1 MKTIKVFI
9 ALFSL
14 TFVLSVA
21 SFGQTSLSS
30 IDGGSVDLQ
39 AQTGKVV
46 IMAIGASW
54 LPLSDKQVEYTN
66 KLAKKYAGKNVVIYF
81 VAIDS
86 VNAKSKNYATNEGL
100 RGFATQN
107 KLTVPILRDP
117 EGAVTLKRFKVDQI
131 PSFVIL
137 DKSGNVVSEQF
148 GGITTDTKF
157 DVSVPIAK
165 VVDKLL

>member
-1 MKTIKVFI
+1 MRTIKSFI
-9 ALFSL
+9 SLFAFSL
-14 TFVLSVA
+14 ILASAAVA
-21 SFGQTSLSS
+21 QTSLTSL
-30 IDGGSVDLQ
+30 DGARVDLQ

-54 LPLSDKQVEYTN
+54 LPLSGKQVEYTN
-66 KLAKKYAGKNVVIYF
+66 RLAKKYAGKDVVIYF

-86 VNAKSKNYATNEGL
+86 ANAKSKNFASSDAL
-100 RGFATQN
+100 RSFATTN
-107 KLTVPILRDP
+107 KLNVPVLRDP
-117 EGAVTLKRFKVDQI
+117 DGALTLKRFKVDQI

-137 DKSGNVVSEQF
+137 DKTGNIVSEQF